1 MAFSPDGKYL
11 ASGCKDG
18 SLKLWDASSGECVVT
33 VQGKEA
39 PFQALA
45 FSPDGKTLAAGG
57 VDRKVTLWS
66 VAWLLERK

>member
-1 MAFSPDGKYL
+1 
-11 ASGCKDG
+11 
-18 SLKLWDASSGECVVT
+18 

-39 PFQALA
+39 PFQAPV

-66 VAWLLERK
+66 VTRLLERK